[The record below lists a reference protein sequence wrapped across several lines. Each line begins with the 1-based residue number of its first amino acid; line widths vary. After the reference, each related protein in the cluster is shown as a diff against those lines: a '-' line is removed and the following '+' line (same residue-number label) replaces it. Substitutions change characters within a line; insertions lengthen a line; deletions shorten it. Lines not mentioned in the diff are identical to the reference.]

1 MIRKLVAVR
10 FQGLLASITAQ
21 TQQKGKKSGK
31 GMRILFAIV
40 ILYAGMTLAASM
52 CVNFYQLAPIY
63 HEAGMDWMYF
73 SIAVIMALVLSLFGA
88 LVACTQVT
96 RISIDNPSEIKL
108 EKADGGLALV
118 LTDGKTVERIT
129 GLVEQLPLQSAEDAG
144 EDWTYRITWLDADGK
159 RITRIELAGS
169 QIRWEGSSYKF
180 GIGVDLSVLTDALE
194 TIPGI
199 KK

>member
-1 MIRKLVAVR
+1 MKKI
-10 FQGLLASITAQ
+10 LALI
-21 TQQKGKKSGK
+21 
-31 GMRILFAIV
+31 
-40 ILYAGMTLAASM
+40 
-52 CVNFYQLAPIY
+52 
-63 HEAGMDWMYF
+63 
-73 SIAVIMALVLSLFGA
+73 LVLSLFGA

-144 EDWTYRITWLDADGK
+144 EDWTYRITWLDAEGK

-169 QIRWEGSSYKF
+169 QIRWEGNSYKF

-194 TIPGI
+194 TIPGLN
-199 KK
+199 K

>member
-1 MIRKLVAVR
+1 MKKI
-10 FQGLLASITAQ
+10 LALI
-21 TQQKGKKSGK
+21 
-31 GMRILFAIV
+31 
-40 ILYAGMTLAASM
+40 
-52 CVNFYQLAPIY
+52 
-63 HEAGMDWMYF
+63 
-73 SIAVIMALVLSLFGA
+73 LVLSLFGA
-88 LVACTQVT
+88 LAACTQVT

-169 QIRWEGSSYKF
+169 QIRWEGNSYKF

-194 TIPGI
+194 TIPGLN
-199 KK
+199 K

>member
-1 MIRKLVAVR
+1 MKKI
-10 FQGLLASITAQ
+10 LALI
-21 TQQKGKKSGK
+21 
-31 GMRILFAIV
+31 
-40 ILYAGMTLAASM
+40 
-52 CVNFYQLAPIY
+52 
-63 HEAGMDWMYF
+63 
-73 SIAVIMALVLSLFGA
+73 LVLSLFGA

-129 GLVEQLPLQSAEDAG
+129 GLVEQIPLQSAEDAG

-159 RITRIELAGS
+159 RITRIEIAGS
-169 QIRWEGSSYKF
+169 QIRWEGNSYKF

-194 TIPGI
+194 TIPGLN
-199 KK
+199 K

>member
-1 MIRKLVAVR
+1 MKKI
-10 FQGLLASITAQ
+10 LALI
-21 TQQKGKKSGK
+21 
-31 GMRILFAIV
+31 
-40 ILYAGMTLAASM
+40 
-52 CVNFYQLAPIY
+52 
-63 HEAGMDWMYF
+63 
-73 SIAVIMALVLSLFGA
+73 LVLSLFGA

-129 GLVEQLPLQSAEDAG
+129 GLVEQIPLQSAEDAG

-169 QIRWEGSSYKF
+169 QIRWEGNSYKF

-194 TIPGI
+194 TIPGLN
-199 KK
+199 K

>member
-1 MIRKLVAVR
+1 MKKI
-10 FQGLLASITAQ
+10 LALI
-21 TQQKGKKSGK
+21 
-31 GMRILFAIV
+31 
-40 ILYAGMTLAASM
+40 
-52 CVNFYQLAPIY
+52 
-63 HEAGMDWMYF
+63 
-73 SIAVIMALVLSLFGA
+73 LVLSLFGA

-169 QIRWEGSSYKF
+169 QIRWEGNSYKF

-194 TIPGI
+194 TIPGLN
-199 KK
+199 K